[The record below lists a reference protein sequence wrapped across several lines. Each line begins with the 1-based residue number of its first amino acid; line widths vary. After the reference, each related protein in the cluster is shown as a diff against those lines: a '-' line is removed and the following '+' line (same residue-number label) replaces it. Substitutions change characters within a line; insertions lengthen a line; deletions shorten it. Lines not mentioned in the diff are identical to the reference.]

1 VARIILA
8 LSERQ
13 RSMEELEGQLRLEA
27 YRVQVVAPG
36 TRDLQSFAPDL
47 ILVDASDPDQD
58 ALAIM
63 EMLPRTGTPPLLL
76 LTGAYTDRI
85 VAEALEAGADG
96 CLPAQTS
103 ARELAAWVRAI
114 LRRRALPAFVRSA
127 PFRLGTLT
135 IDLARGRIEKR
146 GVPLLLPPTPLLL
159 LRTLAE
165 RPGQVVP
172 REHLLTQVLGP
183 HPRRKMSTLHVHIFT
198 LRAIIEDDPRNPRY
212 VKTVRGIGYVLSEE
226 GEGSSRGLP
235 LQDD

>member
-1 VARIILA
+1 
-8 LSERQ
+8 
-13 RSMEELEGQLRLEA
+13 MEELEAQLRPEA
-27 YRVQVVAPG
+27 YRVHVVAPG
-36 TRDLQSFAPDL
+36 IGELQSFAPDL
-47 ILVDASDPDQD
+47 ILVDASDPEQD
-58 ALAIM
+58 ALTIM
-63 EMLPRTGTPPLLL
+63 RRLPRTGTPLLL
-76 LTGAYTDRI
+76 LAGAYTDRL

-127 PFRLGTLT
+127 PFQLGTLT
-135 IDLARGRIEKR
+135 IDLARGQIEKQ
-146 GVPLLLPPTPLLL
+146 GVLLLLPPTPLLL

-183 HPRRKMSTLHVHIFT
+183 RPRRKMSTLHVHMFT
-198 LRAIIEDDPRNPRY
+198 LRTIIEDDPRHPRY

-226 GEGSSRGLP
+226 EEARGRCLP
-235 LQDD
+235 SHED